1 MMASAQSARAYAMRA
16 ANASAAIE
24 KDVRDA
30 PLAGVDDG
38 PLLAVA
44 PLPYVASVAD
54 TRPVWGAVCVA
65 ACA

>member
-1 MMASAQSARAYAMRA
+1 MMASAQSAWAYATRA

-38 PLLAVA
+38 PLLAIA
-44 PLPYVASVAD
+44 PLP
-54 TRPVWGAVCVA
+54 
-65 ACA
+65 